1 VEIGIFG
8 GMGVPGNQYWKQRSK
23 HGRDKL
29 FESPELLWQAAVE
42 YFELTDS
49 RKWTKADWVGKDAI
63 EVERQTD
70 TPYTLSGMCLYF
82 DCSRQWWNAFKA
94 AEHTGFLEVIA
105 RIENIMHSQKFE
117 GAAVGAFNANIIARD
132 LGLTDKSDITSN
144 GNTIVVPAWLKDN
157 PDGST
162 V

>member
-1 VEIGIFG
+1 MAAHV
-8 GMGVPGNQYWKQRSK
+8 GNQYWKQRSK

-29 FESPELLWQAAVE
+29 FESPELLWEAAVE
-42 YFELTDS
+42 YFELTNG
-49 RKWTKADWVGKDAI
+49 RKWVKKDWVGKDAV
-63 EVERQTD
+63 EVDRETE
-70 TPYTLSGMCLYF
+70 TPYTLAGMCLYF
-82 DCSRQWWNAFKA
+82 DCSREWWNSFKRA
-94 AEHTGFLEVIA
+94 DHKDFSQVIT
-105 RIENIMHSQKFE
+105 RIENIMHQQKFE

-144 GNTIVVPAWLKDN
+144 GNTIVVPAWLKEA